1 MKEQLIK
8 LMVQIDKMKST
19 TDIKEAIGKIIIEYD
34 NAETENKTDIEIHVD
49 GKNCCMP
56 SACVSNCGACD
67 ANVLYLSYIKVSFV
81 LVQVLWNQEMKQ
93 YG

>member
-19 TDIKEAIGKIIIEYD
+19 TDIKEAIGKIIIECD
-34 NAETENKTDIEIHVD
+34 NAETDNKTDIKIHVD

-67 ANVLYLSYIKVSFV
+67 ANVNTTLSLPEPEKCCLI
-81 LVQVLWNQEMKQ
+81 M
-93 YG
+93 

>member
-19 TDIKEAIGKIIIEYD
+19 TEIKNAIAEIIIKNDY
-34 NAETENKTDIEIHVD
+34 TESKTDNTTEIEIRVD

-67 ANVLYLSYIKVSFV
+67 ANVNTTLSLPEPEKCCLI
-81 LVQVLWNQEMKQ
+81 M
-93 YG
+93 

>member
-19 TDIKEAIGKIIIEYD
+19 TDIKEAMGKIIIECD
-34 NAETENKTDIEIHVD
+34 NAETDNKTDIEIHVD

-56 SACVSNCGACD
+56 SACVSNCGGCD
-67 ANVLYLSYIKVSFV
+67 ANVINTTLIKSSRT
-81 LVQVLWNQEMKQ
+81 
-93 YG
+93 

>member
-19 TDIKEAIGKIIIEYD
+19 TEIKEAIGKIIIEYD

-49 GKNCCMP
+49 GKNWCMP

-67 ANVLYLSYIKVSFV
+67 ANVNTTLSIPEPEKCC
-81 LVQVLWNQEMKQ
+81 LIM
-93 YG
+93 

>member
-8 LMVQIDKMKST
+8 LMARIDKMKST
-19 TDIKEAIGKIIIEYD
+19 TEIKNAIAEIIIQNDYE
-34 NAETENKTDIEIHVD
+34 ESKTTEIEIHVD

-67 ANVLYLSYIKVSFV
+67 ANVNTTLSLPEPEKCCLI
-81 LVQVLWNQEMKQ
+81 M
-93 YG
+93 

>member
-19 TDIKEAIGKIIIEYD
+19 TDIKEAIGKIIIECD
-34 NAETENKTDIEIHVD
+34 NTETDNKTDIEIHVD

-67 ANVLYLSYIKVSFV
+67 ANVNTTISLPEPEKCCLI
-81 LVQVLWNQEMKQ
+81 M
-93 YG
+93 